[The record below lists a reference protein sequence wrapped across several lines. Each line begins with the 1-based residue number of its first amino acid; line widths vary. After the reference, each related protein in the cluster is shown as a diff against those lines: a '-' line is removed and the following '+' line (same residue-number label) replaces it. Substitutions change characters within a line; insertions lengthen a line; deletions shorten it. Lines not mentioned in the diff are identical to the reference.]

1 MSTARRLRAL
11 RPTSTPRNR
20 PPCGSSYSTRMCSM
34 RMAFATLVLVIYQGI
49 FIDVITRSLYAT
61 GLKSIGIATQPLQ
74 SLPTCISLRHF
85 LHPALPFYTLPSARA
100 PRNTVSLYCPSSD
113 CNPYASDC
121 NRPYR
126 PPNQA
131 DRRDPAAYDRR
142 GGGGFLAE
150 IPVWRGSPSN
160 APRT

>member
-20 PPCGSSYSTRMCSM
+20 PPCGSSYSTRMCTR
-34 RMAFATLVLVIYQGI
+34 RMAFATLVLVIYQGL

-85 LHPALPFYTLPSARA
+85 LHPALPFILYPSERQSSKKHCQPLLSEQRLQSLRARLQSTSIPGESTA
-100 PRNTVSLYCPSSD
+100 PPASS
-113 CNPYASDC
+113 SSKFI
-121 NRPYR
+121 
-126 PPNQA
+126 
-131 DRRDPAAYDRR
+131 
-142 GGGGFLAE
+142 FL
-150 IPVWRGSPSN
+150 
-160 APRT
+160 

>member
-11 RPTSTPRNR
+11 RPTSTPKNR
-20 PPCGSSYSTRMCSM
+20 PPCGSSYSTRMCTR
-34 RMAFATLVLVIYQGI
+34 RMALATLVLVIYQGL

-113 CNPYASDC
+113 CISFVCWPWIPTSRSHTAQLA
-121 NRPYR
+121 R
-126 PPNQA
+126 
-131 DRRDPAAYDRR
+131 
-142 GGGGFLAE
+142 AE
-150 IPVWRGSPSN
+150 IGAGPDGRVLGSARGNRECS
-160 APRT
+160 A